1 MESYSADPRA
11 STPIGNSQ
19 PLIGSTPRE
28 TAIRMLAAGLW
39 PIPIYPPGVKRPHN
53 DKLTEGKE
61 PIGTAWGAERNTL
74 DTLAATF
81 KTYRG
86 GGVGVGLGPNRGP
99 GGAWL
104 IDVEGDGPEAEASR
118 LRLFDG
124 EVVDTLGWGS
134 ARGGHQLMTA
144 DPARVA
150 ELLKPLKGLEGK
162 GLKTGVYHLPA
173 FPGLEIRFG
182 GFKPN
187 GVVKQVQ
194 SVAPPTIGTD
204 GKPREWN
211 GVATIAPAPEGLY
224 EALRAAAA
232 PTRPIAPPVRQAPVS
247 DRAMPTDDAA
257 LAAAALRFLPASD
270 CDEYQPWVETG
281 MSLFKLGQEGLALWD
296 EWSKGSAKYQ
306 AGLCQS
312 KWMTFSQDGV
322 KLGSLFHRA
331 EMRGWKPPWKPFT
344 GSVPSTNGNSHTPG
358 KVATLAPAPR
368 FRLTDMGNGER
379 LVHHHGADLRHAHPL
394 GKWYIWDGKRWRE
407 DDTAAAVRLAKR
419 AVREIYREAAET
431 SDDTERANLVKWAKV
446 SESKARVEAM
456 LWCAAREASVP
467 VLPEA
472 LDLKPWLLNCP
483 NGTVDL
489 KTGELRPH
497 DRANLITRLCQVE
510 YHPEAECPLWLKTLG
525 EIFGGSQALIGF
537 WRRLCGLTLTGVV
550 QEQVLPIPYGAGA
563 NGKSTLLGVLL
574 RLLGPDY
581 AMKAPPDLLMVK
593 RTPEHATER
602 AALFG
607 KRLVVAIET
616 GEGAR
621 LNEVMVKELTG
632 GDQIT
637 ARRMREDYWSF
648 WPTHKVFLCTN
659 HRPTVRGTDH
669 AIWRRLKLIPFNV
682 TIASDKQD
690 KALPEKLAAE
700 LPGILA
706 WCVRG
711 CLEWQEDGLNP
722 PEEVEAATTQY
733 KQDEDT
739 LGAFLAENCTTAAG
753 DRVKAS
759 ALFARYK
766 AWSGDDRITQRKFGR
781 AMTERG
787 FERITN
793 DGIWYL
799 GLDLRVE
806 DFA

>member
-11 STPIGNSQ
+11 STPIGN
-19 PLIGSTPRE
+19 G
-28 TAIRMLAAGLW
+28 
-39 PIPIYPPGVKRPHN
+39 
-53 DKLTEGKE
+53 
-61 PIGTAWGAERNTL
+61 
-74 DTLAATF
+74 
-81 KTYRG
+81 
-86 GGVGVGLGPNRGP
+86 
-99 GGAWL
+99 
-104 IDVEGDGPEAEASR
+104 
-118 LRLFDG
+118 
-124 EVVDTLGWGS
+124 
-134 ARGGHQLMTA
+134 
-144 DPARVA
+144 
-150 ELLKPLKGLEGK
+150 
-162 GLKTGVYHLPA
+162 
-173 FPGLEIRFG
+173 
-182 GFKPN
+182 
-187 GVVKQVQ
+187 
-194 SVAPPTIGTD
+194 PPTIGSAA
-204 GKPREWN
+204 PY
-211 GVATIAPAPEGLY
+211 AT
-224 EALRAAAA
+224 LRLILVDSAAAL
-232 PTRPIAPPVRQAPVS
+232 TVVS
-247 DRAMPTDDAA
+247 DRVPDVPVAMLDTVLELDPDEIED
-257 LAAAALRFLPASD
+257 LAADRDTLVIVPMAATKSARVRVSDARKLLERISTEIHVVGHPGRELVIPRGLDTDREVFAWLRTRPEA
-270 CDEYQPWVETG
+270 C
-281 MSLFKLGQEGLALWD
+281 
-296 EWSKGSAKYQ
+296 
-306 AGLCQS
+306 
-312 KWMTFSQDGV
+312 
-322 KLGSLFHRA
+322 
-331 EMRGWKPPWKPFT
+331 KPPRDRQPRT
-344 GSVPSTNGNSHTPG
+344 VGPTPSTNGDG
-358 KVATLAPAPR
+358 VPR

-379 LVHHHGADLRHAHPL
+379 LVHHHGADLRYAHPL

-407 DDTAAAVRLAKR
+407 DDTAAAVRKAKR

-497 DRANLITRLCQVE
+497 DRADLITRLCPVE
-510 YHPEAECPLWLKTLG
+510 YHPKAECPLWLKTLG
-525 EIFGGSQALIGF
+525 EIFGGNQALIGF

-669 AIWRRLKLIPFNV
+669 AIWRRLKLIPFNI
-682 TIASDKQD
+682 TIANDKQD

-722 PEEVEAATTQY
+722 PAEVEAATTQY